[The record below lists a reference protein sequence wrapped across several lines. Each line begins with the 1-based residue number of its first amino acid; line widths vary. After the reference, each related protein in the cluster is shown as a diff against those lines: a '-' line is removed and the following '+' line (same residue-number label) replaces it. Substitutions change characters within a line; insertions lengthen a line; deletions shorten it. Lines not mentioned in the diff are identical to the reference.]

1 MSDPPDAARVLFG
14 DSLPL
19 ALRYAELL
27 AGPGVERGLLGPG
40 EKSRIWERH
49 LLNSAAIAELIIADG
64 EVIDLG
70 SGAGLPGVVLA
81 ILLPGSAVTLVE
93 PMERRTAFLS
103 ECVAE
108 LGLANVEVRR
118 GRAED
123 LAGRIAADTVT
134 SRAVARL
141 DRLAVLATGLAKPGG
156 QVLAIKGANA
166 ASEVEQAEPV
176 LRRLGVSDVGVVVAG
191 AGILTQP
198 TTVVRFNT
206 RREAGRALP
215 KTSRKSPVAKRR

>member
-1 MSDPPDAARVLFG
+1 VPDPPDAARALFG
-14 DSLPL
+14 ESLPL

-40 EKSRIWERH
+40 EKSRIWDRH
-49 LLNSAAIAELIIADG
+49 LLNSAAVAELIIADG

-70 SGAGLPGVVLA
+70 SGAGLPGIVLA
-81 ILLPGSAVTLVE
+81 ILLPRSTFTLVE
-93 PMERRTAFLS
+93 PMERRTAFLG

-108 LGLANVEVRR
+108 LGLANVEIRR

-191 AGILTQP
+191 AGILAQP
-198 TTVVRFNT
+198 TTVVRFST
-206 RREAGRALP
+206 RSEAGRALP
-215 KTSRKSPVAKRR
+215 KTSGKARAARRR